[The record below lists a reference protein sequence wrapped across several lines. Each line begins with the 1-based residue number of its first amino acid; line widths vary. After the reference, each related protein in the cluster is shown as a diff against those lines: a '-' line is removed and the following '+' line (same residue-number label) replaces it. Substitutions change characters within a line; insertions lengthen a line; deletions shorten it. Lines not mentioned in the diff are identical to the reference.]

1 MPTDTRTTQ
10 DSNVDSELSVLD
22 SNEEERSMV
31 RRVWSVLNEISFCR
45 VSEDLPFPQF
55 PVSCRSGVS
64 IVENRQSSF
73 FSGRP
78 MVEFILQKDIFPR
91 DQPRSNSNGLA
102 QEFFDL
108 ILSFRL
114 IISCRLA
121 EQHGKTR
128 AQSRARVR

>member
-10 DSNVDSELSVLD
+10 NSNVDSELSVLD

-45 VSEDLPFPQF
+45 KRPSLSSVSRA
-55 PVSCRSGVS
+55 SCRSGVS

-78 MVEFILQKDIFPR
+78 MVEFILQKEIFPR

>member
-1 MPTDTRTTQ
+1 MQQNSHLQHLVQRCPTAF
-10 DSNVDSELSVLD
+10 VL
-22 SNEEERSMV
+22 RIHV
-31 RRVWSVLNEISFCR
+31 RAVIH
-45 VSEDLPFPQF
+45 QF

-78 MVEFILQKDIFPR
+78 MVEFILQKEIFPR